1 MKPSLYGGA
10 LLTLCGSPKAHKERG
25 AKGRSCKLP
34 QASTSFHM
42 GAVGA
47 CRCTRSTCKPLQAF
61 PIGPLPPSPSQ
72 SCTPAIPPG
81 FHQPDRRDLRN
92 TCTPAIPPGFSQS
105 FRKQGRKVSRR
116 LVGNPSQEPRRFVW
130 TNGFRANGVLMVPAQ
145 AGAPSAHARMRPYVR
160 NRGKAEKAAPDR
172 CRCAGR
178 CPVGRAV
185 LPPREIKRKE
195 GAAPCQRERTRSPR
209 LSTT

>member
-34 QASTSFHM
+34 QASASFHM

-81 FHQPDRRDLRN
+81 FYQPDRRDLRN

-145 AGAPSAHARMRPYVR
+145 AGAPSAHARMRPYAR
-160 NRGKAEKAAPDR
+160 NRGKLKRLHLTAAGAP
-172 CRCAGR
+172 
-178 CPVGRAV
+178 
-185 LPPREIKRKE
+185 
-195 GAAPCQRERTRSPR
+195 GAAPSAAQFCH
-209 LSTT
+209 LAK